1 MAKSPAL
8 EPDLVWH
15 TAHHGPADWCN
26 EPSHALTIDVPLM
39 QRWAVPAFLLCSS
52 LAACMREPE
61 IIEPGERLPSDVEQ
75 PPRPMEWLNVPI
87 PEGEESCELRQIE
100 RMLNANCGE
109 CHRELQFRVPID
121 CIGNCGFTPIRVDD
135 LIELGKIT
143 PGSAETSRVMI
154 RIEAGEMPPPQ
165 VGLSMS
171 EADAAWLASFIDT
184 LEPGVAPT
192 CPPAP

>member
-1 MAKSPAL
+1 
-8 EPDLVWH
+8 
-15 TAHHGPADWCN
+15 
-26 EPSHALTIDVPLM
+26 M
-39 QRWAVPAFLLCSS
+39 QRAGALVLLVSAS

-61 IIEPGERLPSDVEQ
+61 IIKPGERLPSDVDQAPQ
-75 PPRPMEWLNVPI
+75 PMDWLNVAI
-87 PEGEESCELRQIE
+87 PEGEEGCELRQIE

-109 CHRELQFRVPID
+109 CHREAPFRVPTD
-121 CIGNCGFTPIRVDD
+121 CYGSCVFTPIRVSD
-135 LIELGKIT
+135 LIEVGKIN
-143 PGSAETSRVMI
+143 PGNSETSRVMI

-192 CPPAP
+192 CPPAL